1 MERKNY
7 LVEELSNEEKAY
19 LKSIIENTRKK
30 YLRDNYSYITN
41 NIVSIC
47 ELIPEEKSV
56 LDTVLSKCEESIK
69 SAVEFEKIIS
79 DNNMYKCIKA
89 LSLKEKMVLF
99 SLYKEDKNINQIAN
113 EMNLSRKAIWSIK
126 NKVLDKIMNSI
137 IRGENK
143 DV

>member
-1 MERKNY
+1 
-7 LVEELSNEEKAY
+7 
-19 LKSIIENTRKK
+19 
-30 YLRDNYSYITN
+30 
-41 NIVSIC
+41 
-47 ELIPEEKSV
+47 
-56 LDTVLSKCEESIK
+56 
-69 SAVEFEKIIS
+69 
-79 DNNMYKCIKA
+79 
-89 LSLKEKMVLF
+89 MVLF